1 MIIKSLEGIE
11 LNNIHGEKEGEEYVR
26 MSRNQISF
34 VKKRESLSLSLFFSL
49 FLLILVIDEL

>member
-34 VKKRESLSLSLFFSL
+34 VKKRESLSLSFFSL